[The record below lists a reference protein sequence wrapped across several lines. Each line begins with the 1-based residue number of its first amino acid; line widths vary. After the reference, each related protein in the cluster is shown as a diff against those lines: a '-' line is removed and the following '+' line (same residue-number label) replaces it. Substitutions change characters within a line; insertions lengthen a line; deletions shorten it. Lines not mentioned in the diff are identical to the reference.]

1 MKKIRI
7 LIADDH
13 SLIRS
18 GIASLLERDGEFQ
31 IVGEAK
37 DGNEAVELTQ
47 KLVPDVAL
55 IDLSMPRMN
64 GVEATRIIRE
74 QFPQTRVLVLTMH
87 ENDEYIYQIFK
98 SGAGGYVLKSSSRD
112 ELCDAIR
119 AVAKGE
125 RFFST
130 RVSEIMM
137 ESLMRR
143 GERQTQ
149 PMNTEDI
156 PLTKREKEIL
166 ILVAEG
172 MTNQQIAEKLFIS
185 PRTVDTH
192 RTNIM
197 QKLDLHDVASL
208 VHYAIKVGLVP
219 PHS

>member
-1 MKKIRI
+1 MKKIRV

-37 DGNEAVELTQ
+37 DGNEAVELTE
-47 KLVPDVAL
+47 KLAPDVAL

-74 QFPQTRVLVLTMH
+74 RFPQTRVLVLTMH

-98 SGAGGYVLKSSSRD
+98 SGAGGYVLKNSSRD

-125 RFFST
+125 KFFST

-137 ESLMRR
+137 ESLMKR
-143 GERQTQ
+143 GEHQSQ
-149 PMNTEDI
+149 PMNAEDI

-166 ILVAEG
+166 VLVAQG